1 MTRDT
6 TTPPLFATS
15 GNGRVPAKRARTG
28 PAPLNY
34 REQYAA
40 MHPDRTFAEKPG
52 DGGIRPG
59 IAQASDHAERDCP
72 GWNADALAFLR
83 AYAASHGEFIAEAV
97 VAAHKAAGHPE
108 PPTTRAWGGVVQG
121 AAHRGEIV
129 EVGFAPRSN
138 GSPCKVWKKNGTA

>member
-1 MTRDT
+1 MTNRVRPDRQSQLQGMAS
-6 TTPPLFATS
+6 LFADFRKTLPGRGTPATS
-15 GNGRVPAKRARTG
+15 
-28 PAPLNY
+28 
-34 REQYAA
+34 
-40 MHPDRTFAEKPG
+40 
-52 DGGIRPG
+52 IRPG
-59 IAQASDHAERDCP
+59 IAQATDHAERDCP

>member
-1 MTRDT
+1 MTNRVRPDRQSQLQGMAS
-6 TTPPLFATS
+6 LFADFRKTLPGRGTPATS
-15 GNGRVPAKRARTG
+15 
-28 PAPLNY
+28 
-34 REQYAA
+34 
-40 MHPDRTFAEKPG
+40 
-52 DGGIRPG
+52 IRPG
-59 IAQASDHAERDCP
+59 IAQAGDHAERDCP

-83 AYAASHGEFIAEAV
+83 AYAATHGEFIAEAV

-129 EVGFAPRSN
+129 EVGFAQRSN